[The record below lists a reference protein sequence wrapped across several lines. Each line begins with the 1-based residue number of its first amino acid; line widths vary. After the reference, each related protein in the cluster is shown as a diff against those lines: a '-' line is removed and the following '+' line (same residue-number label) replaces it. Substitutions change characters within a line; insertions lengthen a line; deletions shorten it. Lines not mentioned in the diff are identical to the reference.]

1 MQTSINKIVKNSLF
15 LYIRMLFLML
25 IGLYTSRVILDTLGV
40 VNLGIYNVVGSI
52 IVLLDFISS
61 GLTNSSQ
68 RYLNI
73 GLGKNDLVL
82 TKKYFSQSVGLHFV
96 LSLVVVV
103 LLETVGLWFVKHKLN
118 IPISRQEPALWI
130 YQFAICISFLKINQI
145 CLQSVIVA
153 RENMSVYSYIS
164 MFEGIAKLAVVFLLN
179 VVLSVD
185 ALILYVFLLLLIQ
198 IILFVV
204 YVLYCYSKF
213 PESHYS
219 FMWDNKLCREMSSFL
234 GINFFGYMAWAGGI
248 QGINIMLNIYFGP
261 ALNAAKGLADTFE
274 RLFDQVVN
282 SVFMAVRP
290 RIIQSYARDEIEV
303 SIELAEKS
311 SIYIFYMVLIVSIPL
326 LMEMNFVLSI
336 WLKEVPKY
344 TEIFSKLIILK
355 IYFWMLPIPYNA
367 IAIASGKIKNIQLY
381 GRLISLLALP
391 LSYVALTFFKI
402 PYLPTCIVVLMDGF
416 FWLYSINDINK
427 QIESN
432 FYRYIKKV
440 VLPILK
446 VSLCLVIIMFAIHY
460 SLESGFLRV
469 VLEFVSCSIFGIII
483 VGFVGMPNEDFL
495 YVKQLVLKK
504 INR

>member
-1 MQTSINKIVKNSLF
+1 
-15 LYIRMLFLML
+15 MLFLML
-25 IGLYTSRVILDTLGV
+25 IGLYTSRVVLDTLGV

-61 GLTNSSQ
+61 SLTNSSQ

-73 GLGKNDLVL
+73 GLGKNDMTL

-96 LSLVVVV
+96 LSIVVVV
-103 LLETVGLWFVKHKLN
+103 LLETVGLWVVKNKLN
-118 IPISRQEPALWI
+118 IPISRQESALWI
-130 YQFAICISFLKINQI
+130 YQFAIIISFIKINQI
-145 CLQSVIVA
+145 CFQSVILA
-153 RENMSVYSYIS
+153 RENMSMYAYIS
-164 MFEGIAKLAVVFLLN
+164 IFEGIAKLAIVFLLKI
-179 VVLSVD
+179 VVSVD
-185 ALILYVFLLLLIQ
+185 VLILYVFLLLLTQ
-198 IILFVV
+198 IVLFIV
-204 YVLYCYSKF
+204 YVIYCYSRF

-219 FMWDNKLCREMSSFL
+219 FVWDNKLTVEMSSFL
-234 GINFFGYMAWAGGI
+234 GVNFFGYMAWAGGI

-303 SIELAEKS
+303 SIQLAEKS

-326 LMEMNFVLSI
+326 LMDMNYVLSV
-336 WLKEVPKY
+336 WLKEVPEY

-367 IAIASGKIKNIQLY
+367 IAVATGKIKNIQLY

-391 LSYVALTFFKI
+391 ASYVALIFFKV
-402 PYLPTCIVVLMDGF
+402 PYLPICLVVLMEGF
-416 FWLYSINDINK
+416 FWLYTINDINK

-440 VLPILK
+440 VFPIFK
-446 VSLCLVIIMFAIHY
+446 VSFCLVVVMFVIHY

-469 VLEFVSCSIFGIII
+469 VIEFVSSLICGIVII
-483 VGFVGMPNEDFL
+483 GLVGMPKEDFL
-495 YVKQLVLKK
+495 FVKQVVIKK
-504 INR
+504 LTDEKY